1 MLFSLFSFWET
12 LQPHALFNGLRVTGD
27 NGDRQKRKITFSS
40 SWSGKKKKKKQTKTE
55 KKDHSELL
63 LMIDSFFHSTRM

>member
-40 SWSGKKKKKKQTKTE
+40 SWSGKKKKKQTKTE

>member
-40 SWSGKKKKKKQTKTE
+40 SWSGKKKKKKTKTE